1 MDIGKQLPLG
11 LSLKD
16 NATFAN
22 FYPGDNVVLLEAL
35 AGRESPVFVWGSA
48 GSGKSHLLQAVCH
61 AAAGQGLPP
70 AYLPL
75 AQHARLAPAML
86 EGLEQQAVVTVDD
99 VHCIVGQADWEE
111 ALFHLFNRLR
121 EAGNRLVVSARC
133 APAALNLGLPDLV
146 SRLGWGPVFQLQP
159 LDDEGKRAALQLRAR
174 QRGMELPDEV
184 AVYLLRRSPRD
195 MDSLFELLQRLDVA
209 SLAAQ
214 RRLTIPFVRALI
226 A

>member
-1 MDIGKQLPLG
+1 
-11 LSLKD
+11 
-16 NATFAN
+16 
-22 FYPGDNVVLLEAL
+22 
-35 AGRESPVFVWGSA
+35 
-48 GSGKSHLLQAVCH
+48 
-61 AAAGQGLPP
+61 
-70 AYLPL
+70 
-75 AQHARLAPAML
+75 ML

-99 VHCIVGQADWEE
+99 VHAIAGQAAWEE

-121 EAGNRLVVSARC
+121 EAGNRLVVSARG
-133 APAALNLGLPDLV
+133 APAALNLQLPDLV

-159 LDDEGKRAALQLRAR
+159 LDDDGKRAALQLRAR

-184 AVYLLRRSPRD
+184 AWYLLRRSPRD

-214 RRLTIPFVRALI
+214 RRLTIPFVRGLI

>member
-1 MDIGKQLPLG
+1 M
-11 LSLKD
+11 
-16 NATFAN
+16 
-22 FYPGDNVVLLEAL
+22 
-35 AGRESPVFVWGSA
+35 
-48 GSGKSHLLQAVCH
+48 
-61 AAAGQGLPP
+61 
-70 AYLPL
+70 
-75 AQHARLAPAML
+75 
-86 EGLEQQAVVTVDD
+86 
-99 VHCIVGQADWEE
+99 
-111 ALFHLFNRLR
+111 
-121 EAGNRLVVSARC
+121 VSARC